1 MNKGHNTNT
10 MKSIQINGRD
20 YKIKYSIRALFIF
33 ENITGKAF
41 KIDTLLDNYI
51 FCYSMILA
59 NNKDGDIL
67 QWDEFLD
74 AIDNDPKLFQ
84 KMADIVE
91 ETEKKNELFE
101 KERTEGDGEKKS

>member
-1 MNKGHNTNT
+1 
-10 MKSIQINGRD
+10 MKTIQINGKN

-33 ENITGKAF
+33 EQITGKAF

-51 FCYSMILA
+51 FFYAMILA

-67 QWDEFLD
+67 QWDDFLD
-74 AIDNDPKLFQ
+74 AIDNDPKLFE

-91 ETEKKNELFE
+91 ETEKKNELFD
-101 KERTEGDGEKKS
+101 KGQTEDDGEKKS

>member
-1 MNKGHNTNT
+1 
-10 MKSIQINGRD
+10 MKTIKINGKQ

-33 ENITGKAF
+33 EQITGKAF
-41 KIDTLLDNYI
+41 KIETLLDNYI
-51 FCYSMILA
+51 FFYSMILA

-74 AIDNDPKLFQ
+74 AIDNDPKLFE

-91 ETEKKNELFE
+91 ETEKKNELFDKGQTE
-101 KERTEGDGEKKS
+101 DEGDGEKKS

>member
-41 KIDTLLDNYI
+41 RIDTLLDNYI
-51 FCYSMILA
+51 FFYSMILA

>member
-1 MNKGHNTNT
+1 
-10 MKSIQINGRD
+10 MKTIQINGKQ

-33 ENITGKAF
+33 EQITGKAF

-51 FCYSMILA
+51 FFYSMILA

-74 AIDNDPKLFQ
+74 AIDNDPKLFE
-84 KMADIVE
+84 KMADIVG
-91 ETEKKNELFE
+91 ETEKKNELFDKGQTE
-101 KERTEGDGEKKS
+101 DEGDGEKKS

>member
-1 MNKGHNTNT
+1 
-10 MKSIQINGRD
+10 MKTIKINGKN

-33 ENITGKAF
+33 EQITGKAF

-51 FCYSMILA
+51 FFYSMILA
-59 NNKDGDIL
+59 NNKDGDVL
-67 QWDEFLD
+67 QWDDFLD

-91 ETEKKNELFE
+91 QTEKKNELFN
-101 KERTEGDGEKKS
+101 KEESEGNGEKKS